1 MDASLRNTPALTNRI
16 DKLYGDVIKHYEA
29 LVSLAA
35 VENATDRNST
45 ALAQY
50 QMQVETTALTR
61 AIEEG
66 QSFTRQLQEM
76 WLFGQLN
83 TIGDSEAKQR
93 SDETAKELSALLQQL
108 AHTQKADPDHKTKM
122 EF

>member
-1 MDASLRNTPALTNRI
+1 MDASLRNTPALMNRI

-50 QMQVETTALTR
+50 QMRVETTALTR

-93 SDETAKELSALLQQL
+93 SDETAKELSGLLQQL
-108 AHTQKADPDHKTKM
+108 FHTQKADPDHKTKM

>member
-1 MDASLRNTPALTNRI
+1 MDASLRNTPALMNRI

-93 SDETAKELSALLQQL
+93 SDETAKELSGLLQQL
-108 AHTQKADPDHKTKM
+108 AHTQKADPDHETKM
-122 EF
+122 ES